1 MRLLHLFIS
10 ITPLSCQNDP
20 EQHQMKNILMIL
32 MMMMMMMTMMMVMSC
47 WGVYY
52 DKASSGASHSSK
64 RYLGTL
70 PPHPVTSTKY
80 PTEIKPHI
88 VDSIG
93 KGAYIAILL
102 CLITI
107 CCHTRCPKG

>member
-1 MRLLHLFIS
+1 MLSRLER
-10 ITPLSCQNDP
+10 PQNWAVV
-20 EQHQMKNILMIL
+20 EGMATHRQERM
-32 MMMMMMMTMMMVMSC
+32 MMMMMMMTMMMMMSC

-102 CLITI
+102 CLISI